1 MSELKQTVC
10 WGDKNCW
17 NVASDELTAIGRS
30 GFWLCLTCRVDAFV
44 DSPPPSTLQQS
55 AEDVSQFDSKFTS
68 QTPVDSPDDST
79 LSESANQAFLVPDR
93 AEPPPPPCLHHHHHA
108 LCVNTLLVPVVFA
121 GFHLRGAVSPGEHE
135 GEVLLR
141 AQDPLAKEDH
151 GKPQDSSQVP
161 SHPSLVPIVDVI

>member
-1 MSELKQTVC
+1 M
-10 WGDKNCW
+10 
-17 NVASDELTAIGRS
+17 LTG
-30 GFWLCLTCRVDAFV
+30 
-44 DSPPPSTLQQS
+44 PPPSTLQQS

-93 AEPPPPPCLHHHHHA
+93 AEPPPPCLLHHYHA
-108 LCVNTLLVPVVFA
+108 LCVNTLLLPVVFA

-161 SHPSLVPIVDVI
+161 SHPSLVLIVGVI